1 MAKSYDEKIDKT
13 IDWGGDETTGGLGVK
28 GSRVQEFI
36 KDQLEHRIGVLYYDT
51 KANRYIAF
59 ADEINRDIYL
69 NDTSRTDLI
78 MATFDAPFNYT
89 ASIKLSTP
97 RVNNILKTTTGNY
110 IKFTFDTYNKEGS
123 SVGESVICTYTF
135 TRGTTKQEVSVKYD
149 YLESVSFPIDEYLQ
163 TGSNVITIN
172 VQGQTTM
179 AATSIAVVYN
189 VIDLQLTDSFNIS
202 TVNDITDGQLHQL
215 EIPYEVSGQGTKE
228 MEWYIDG
235 VALEYNKDE
244 DEILE
249 SSSARIK
256 YIDISNLSDGV
267 HSLQFRVSTTVDGEK
282 FYADTLYREFFVKA
296 VAEPTATLLS
306 MATTVPSSEGIL
318 TELNTK
324 IYSINQYEPCGFT
337 FAVFNPAYP
346 TSTQVEVYVAD
357 TLESTLAVANET
369 VESYSYTPYIPGAV
383 SVKFVAEETSRI
395 LSGTVEGSS
404 MGIQEITS
412 GLAMD
417 FRSTGKSNSST
428 DRDVFTYGDYT
439 GEFSGFLWN
448 QTSGWVD
455 NALLINNGSTFK
467 IDWSPLGNNPTNTGR
482 TLEFSFCTTGVSND
496 AAEICSLMSD
506 GVGLNIT
513 ASEIMLT
520 SREGKKVS
528 TKFKSE
534 EDVRISLVI
543 NRATGV
549 TNKGLAFIYIN
560 GILSGATKF
569 AASDSFTSDVNFAMS
584 GTSEAEVKLYQIR
597 AYNIA
602 LSSDQILN
610 NYILY
615 QNSTKDMQEIY
626 YRNDITD
633 STGNALSIDK
643 LEKFLPVMLITG
655 NIPVLENTKNKKEQI
670 TVDVEYYNL
679 QDPTKSFT
687 MKSAAMT
694 PQGTS
699 SMSYPKKNF
708 KLYTKKI
715 EDTKVYDYQGN
726 EIEDK
731 LYVFKDGAQPVQTWC
746 LKADYAESSST
757 HNTGIARLW
766 NDAMY
771 NASIDGEYKLRT
783 EAQKAALANNYEYDV
798 RTTVDGFPILMFYRL
813 TETSDIIFIGKYNFN
828 NDKSTES
835 VFGFTD
841 IPGFD
846 NTKMQCWEVL
856 NNGNHLALFQDV
868 DNFDTEWADAFE
880 SRYPDVG
887 DAADTTDLKAFA
899 TWLVGVKDDAEKFKT
914 EKWNHLDVYKVAAYY
929 IYLMRFGAVDQT
941 VKNAMFTSEDG
952 EHFYFINYDNDTI
965 NGVRNDGLLIYDP
978 TITRQSLDASYS
990 TTVYAYAG
998 HDSTLWNMLEADSEF
1013 MDIVSVVD
1021 NALYQSGLRYSDVID
1036 MFNIKQSSKWCEKI
1050 YNQDAQ
1056 YKYIGPYVNDG
1067 IDNLYMLQGSR
1078 ASHRQWWLSRRFNL
1092 VDSWYVSGAYK
1103 SNVLECKMASAP
1115 IGIQFSIT
1123 AGYDMSYGYGV
1134 NNIVVEKGIELKQG
1148 ESHTFTTKQVL
1159 NIGDPMR
1166 IYTANNLESVDL
1178 SGFIEYLSTVN
1189 IASVN
1194 DSILGTKLKE
1204 LVLGD
1209 GTKTNT
1215 SLNEIQGLTA
1225 AKRLETLDISGY
1237 KAITSMDLSN
1247 ALYLKTLNASN
1258 SGLNSVVLPVGSQSL
1273 TTLKLPESLSTLEL
1287 RDLNALT
1294 YSGITI
1300 DNSGKNL
1307 KSITIS
1313 NTPKCSDFSF
1323 VKLLVINAT
1332 GLQSLYVDNINWT
1345 CSPDDLIG
1353 LVQDKNFSYSFFGKV
1368 LLTSITQEYL
1378 DTLIELFGS
1387 SAFDRGS
1394 AFYITAPSAVFLTGP
1409 AEIWEGETAK
1419 FKTVVFSP
1427 TEDTGIIKYS
1437 ISSGSRTG
1445 ASIDQTSGVLTTTE
1459 NGYADSTLTIKS
1471 IYISTSTG
1479 VSATTTKDIKI
1490 KKRIYPTVSELSN
1503 LIAGT
1508 KELETAGE
1516 TTTISVDLSGYPSA
1530 RIASYAWSLT
1540 AEEEG
1545 YFEIVSQL
1553 NNTCKI
1559 KLLQEVTDVTSATL
1573 SLIVTKVVGGTIIGT
1588 TTIAAKNESIAI
1600 SAKTNPYVMQAF
1612 YKAGLAANE
1621 NYMTK
1626 IECALVTDDDLAG
1639 SYQEGFFYKNIGI
1652 NKVRNITDFSEF
1664 RFFISLTKVPQAFF
1678 YCYSSTD
1685 CLSIQKIVFPDNIV
1699 EIGAWAFYGLKIST
1713 GQKFL
1718 DNLVFPKNLQKI
1730 GDLAFSPGNFSDK
1743 KYFTFDFSRLPDTLQ
1758 SLIFNAFQCCA
1769 DVDTFIM
1776 PKAMTK
1782 LEMPYSVSSSYVHIG
1797 DLYVGENYVTALNDD
1812 LCCRL
1817 GGRYCWDSFVNR
1829 VHIGKNQTFNTQT
1842 TGSSY
1847 TNYLSYSLSN
1857 KILYIN
1863 DQGNTDFSSLYDD
1876 RILLYKDSAVFF
1888 TPKSFKAS
1896 EDSVI
1901 SKLFDLPIYENDS
1914 MKESLFS
1921 EEVNTRSSINISK
1934 NLMNLLKEVRFSEV
1948 TLTMYTISV
1957 KSVETLTISALV
1969 YSVAYSSGDVKK
1981 LVFDKFESFSYMA
1994 LSDKTLFYKIETAEV
2009 SSSPKVTIKDNI
2021 ILYNSTVAGTIKSST
2036 GVFDLVGYTVPRY
2049 CAFYVDTD
2057 ILTLKGSSSNN
2068 LMATVYS
2075 SQIIKTLDVHEFT
2088 ETDWVSFENTEEFLA
2103 GLEAVHMRNGTCI
2116 TLWRCVNLTKL
2127 YFYPT
2132 TAPSVTSSTFYN
2144 SGTLYVGK
2152 NTASTGENTLYV
2164 PANATGYDTGY
2175 WLDPLQNADKCGF
2188 KLSKTL

>member
-13 IDWGGDETTGGLGVK
+13 IDWGGDEQTGGLGVK

-51 KANRYIAF
+51 KANRYLAF
-59 ADEINRDIYL
+59 ADEINKDIYL
-69 NDTSRTDLI
+69 KDTTRTDLI

-97 RVNNILKTTTGNY
+97 QVNNILKTTTGNY

-135 TRGTTKQEVSVKYD
+135 TKGTTKQEVSVKYN
-149 YLESVSFPIDEYLQ
+149 YLDNVSFPIDEYLQ

-172 VQGQTTM
+172 IQGQTTM

-256 YIDISNLSDGV
+256 YVDISNLSDGV

-282 FYADTLYREFFVKA
+282 FYADTLYREFFIKA
-296 VAEPTATLLS
+296 VEDPAAILLS
-306 MATTVPSSEGIL
+306 MATTIPSSEGIL

-324 IYSINQYEPCGFT
+324 IYSISQYEPCGFT

-346 TSTQVEVYVAD
+346 TNTPIEVYVSD

-369 VESYSYTPYIPGAV
+369 VESYSYTPYIPGTIN
-383 SVKFVAEETSRI
+383 VKFIAGETSRI
-395 LSGTVEGSS
+395 LSGTVTGSS

-412 GLAMD
+412 GLTMD
-417 FRSTGKSNSST
+417 FRSAGKSNSST
-428 DRDVFTYGDYT
+428 DRDVFNYGDYT

-455 NALLINNGSTFK
+455 NSLLINNGSTFK

-496 AAEICSLMSD
+496 AAEICSLMSN
-506 GVGLNIT
+506 GVGLAIT
-513 ASEIMLT
+513 ASEITLI
-520 SREGKKVS
+520 SKEGKKVS

-534 EDVRISLVI
+534 ENVRVSLVI

-569 AASDSFTSDVNFAMS
+569 STSDSFTSDVNFAMS

-597 AYNIA
+597 AYNLA

-615 QNSTKDMQEIY
+615 QNSMNDMQEIY
-626 YRNDITD
+626 YRNDVTD
-633 STGNALSIDK
+633 STGNSLSIDK
-643 LEKFLPVMLITG
+643 LEKFLPVMLVTG

-731 LYVFKDGAQPVQTWC
+731 LYAFKDGAQPVKTWC

-783 EAQKAALANNYEYDV
+783 EAQKAALKNNYEYDV

-868 DNFDTEWADAFE
+868 DNFDTEWTEAFE

-952 EHFYFINYDNDTI
+952 EHFYYINYDNDTI

-978 TITRQSLDASYS
+978 TITRQSLDTSYS

-1013 MDIVSVVD
+1013 MEIVSVVD

-1036 MFNIKQSSKWCEKI
+1036 MFNTKQSSKWCEKI

-1148 ESHTFTTKQVL
+1148 DSYTFTTKQVL

-1166 IYTANNLESVDL
+1166 IYTANNLEGVDL

-1194 DSILGTKLKE
+1194 DSVLGTKLKE
-1204 LVLGD
+1204 LILGD

-1237 KAITSMDLSN
+1237 KAITSIDLSN
-1247 ALYLKTLNASN
+1247 ALYLKTFNASN
-1258 SGLNSVVLPVGSQSL
+1258 SGLNSVALPVGSQSL
-1273 TTLKLPESLSTLEL
+1273 TMLKLPESLSTLEL
-1287 RDLNALT
+1287 RDLSKLT

-1300 DNSGKNL
+1300 DGNGKNL
-1307 KSITIS
+1307 TDITIS

-1323 VKLLVINAT
+1323 VKLLVTNAT
-1332 GLQSLYVDNINWT
+1332 ELQNLYVDNINWN

-1353 LVQDKNFSYSFFGKV
+1353 LVQDKSFNYTFFGKV
-1368 LLTSITQEYL
+1368 TLTSITQEYL
-1378 DTLIELFGS
+1378 DTLTELFGS
-1387 SAFDRGS
+1387 SVFDRDS
-1394 AFYITAPSAVFLTGP
+1394 AFYITAPAAVFLTGP
-1409 AEIWEGETAK
+1409 TEIWESETAK

-1427 TEDTGIIKYS
+1427 TADTGEVKYS

-1445 ASIDQTSGVLTTTE
+1445 ASIDQTTGILTTTE
-1459 NGYADSTLTIKS
+1459 NGIADSTLTIKS
-1471 IYISTSTG
+1471 IYISTTTGAST
-1479 VSATTTKDIKI
+1479 TTTKDIKI
-1490 KKRIYPTVSELSN
+1490 KKRIYPTAAQLSN
-1503 LIAGT
+1503 LLVGT

-1530 RIASYAWSLT
+1530 RIASYEWGLT

-1559 KLLQEVTDVTSATL
+1559 KLLQEVADVISATL
-1573 SLIVTKVVGGTIIGT
+1573 SLTITKVVGGTITGT
-1588 TTIAAKNESIAI
+1588 TTIAAKNENIAI

-1626 IECALVTDDDLAG
+1626 IECALVTDDDLATVNSQCFWYRYIG
-1639 SYQEGFFYKNIGI
+1639 NLMYSIYSFDEFQYFTNI
-1652 NKVRNITDFSEF
+1652 
-1664 RFFISLTKVPQAFF
+1664 TKVPNYFF
-1678 YCYSSTD
+1678 YFYANYGHRLT
-1685 CLSIQKIVFPDNIV
+1685 SIKFPKGIQS
-1699 EIGAWAFYGLKIST
+1699 IGAYAFWGGDSTLSESMLQFMNSITIPETVTYIGAFAFAVVYKDFDFNWIKILPESLQT
-1713 GQKFL
+1713 LYLSAFDNYSPVDVWNMGNSLTVVYSGSHYRGCKIKEVFVG
-1718 DNLVFPKNLQKI
+1718 DNL
-1730 GDLAFSPGNFSDK
+1730 S
-1743 KYFTFDFSRLPDTLQ
+1743 
-1758 SLIFNAFQCCA
+1758 
-1769 DVDTFIM
+1769 
-1776 PKAMTK
+1776 
-1782 LEMPYSVSSSYVHIG
+1782 YSIY
-1797 DLYVGENYVTALNDD
+1797 
-1812 LCCRL
+1812 
-1817 GGRYCWDSFVNR
+1817 SFVSKIAYNLYDDTII
-1829 VHIGKNQTFNTQT
+1829 HIGKNQGGQ
-1842 TGSSY
+1842 Y
-1847 TNYLSYSLSN
+1847 E
-1857 KILYIN
+1857 YIN
-1863 DQGNTDFSSLYDD
+1863 KYIIVGNEENPNYQY
-1876 RILLYKDSAVFF
+1876 ILEGKYLISTKDGKKYAVY
-1888 TPKSFKAS
+1888 S
-1896 EDSVI
+1896 
-1901 SKLFDLPIYENDS
+1901 
-1914 MKESLFS
+1914 S
-1921 EEVNTRSSINISK
+1921 EEVGDCTDDYVSYVMANNIINQIPFTGGYIKQSVIPFKTGNSIQHYYRNVS
-1934 NLMNLLKEVRFSEV
+1934 FAD
-1948 TLTMYTISV
+1948 ISV
-1957 KSVETLTISALV
+1957 NCL
-1969 YSVAYSSGDVKK
+1969 G
-1981 LVFDKFESFSYMA
+1981 
-1994 LSDKTLFYKIETAEV
+1994 
-2009 SSSPKVTIKDNI
+2009 DNI
-2021 ILYNSTVAGTIKSST
+2021 VFKYAENLRVTEKIGTYDSILRIN
-2036 GVFDLVGYTVPRY
+2036 
-2049 CAFYVDTD
+2049 AFCN
-2057 ILTLKGSSSNN
+2057 I
-2068 LMATVYS
+2068 
-2075 SQIIKTLDVHEFT
+2075 
-2088 ETDWVSFENTEEFLA
+2088 
-2103 GLEAVHMRNGTCI
+2103 
-2116 TLWRCVNLTKL
+2116 
-2127 YFYPT
+2127 
-2132 TAPSVTSSTFYN
+2132 
-2144 SGTLYVGK
+2144 GTLYISEGVTVGSYTLGRCADAVISNSSKVTCDNGICYYTFNNIKYVLCLYKNTSGEYNLNDYVVDNYNNRLALPNMKNITVYYNNSSNYLYCPLISPETESIDLSGTNLKDCYVPGIEQDYALNTIKLPDTTLKLSYFYVFYNLSSIYLPVSAAPEITYNTFSNGSKYTGK
-2152 NTASTGENTLYV
+2152 NIASSGENTLYV
-2164 PANATGYDTGY
+2164 PADATGYDTGY
-2175 WLDPLQNADKCGF
+2175 WASTLLNTDMCGF
-2188 KLSKTL
+2188 TISKTL

>member
-1 MAKSYDEKIDKT
+1 MAKSYDKKIDKT
-13 IDWGGDETTGGLGVK
+13 IDWGGDEQTGGLGVK

-36 KDQLEHRIGVLYYDT
+36 KEQLEHRIGVLYYDT
-51 KANRYIAF
+51 KANRYLAF
-59 ADEINRDIYL
+59 ADETNRDIYL
-69 NDTSRTDLI
+69 EDTTRTDLI

-97 RVNNILKTTTGNY
+97 QVNNILKTTTGNY
-110 IKFTFDTYNKEGS
+110 IKFTFDTYNKEGG

-179 AATSIAVVYN
+179 ASTSIAVVYN

-235 VALEYNKDE
+235 VAIEYNKDE

-256 YIDISNLSDGV
+256 YVDISNLSDGV
-267 HSLQFRVSTTVDGEK
+267 HSLQIRVSTTVDGEK
-282 FYADTLYREFFVKA
+282 FYADALYREFFIKA
-296 VAEPTATLLS
+296 VAEPAATLLS
-306 MATTVPSSEGIL
+306 MATTIPSSEGIL

-324 IYSINQYEPCGFT
+324 IYSISQYEPCGFT

-357 TLESTLAVANET
+357 TLESTFAVANET

-383 SVKFVAEETSRI
+383 SVKFIAGETSRI
-395 LSGTVEGSS
+395 LSGTVTGSS

-417 FRSTGKSNSST
+417 FRSAGKSNSST

-439 GEFSGFLWN
+439 GGFSGFLWN

-496 AAEICSLMSD
+496 AAEICSLMSN
-506 GVGLNIT
+506 GVGLTIT
-513 ASEIMLT
+513 ASEITLT

-626 YRNDITD
+626 YRNDVTD

-643 LEKFLPVMLITG
+643 LEKFLPVMLVTG

-731 LYVFKDGAQPVQTWC
+731 LYAFKDGAHPVKTWC

-766 NDAMY
+766 NDALY

-868 DNFDTEWADAFE
+868 DNFDTEWTDAFE

-899 TWLVGVKDDAEKFKT
+899 TWLVGVKDDAERFKT

-952 EHFYFINYDNDTI
+952 EHFYYINYDNDTI

-978 TITRQSLDASYS
+978 TITRQSLDTSYS

-998 HDSTLWNMLEADSEF
+998 HDSTLWNMLEADGEF
-1013 MDIVSVVD
+1013 MEIVSVVD

-1036 MFNIKQSSKWCEKI
+1036 MFNTKQSSKWCEKI

-1056 YKYIGPYVNDG
+1056 YKYIGPYVNNG

-1115 IGIQFSIT
+1115 IGIQFSIK
-1123 AGYDMSYGYGV
+1123 AGYDMNYGYGV

-1166 IYTANNLESVDL
+1166 IYTANNLEEVDL
-1178 SGFIEYLSTVN
+1178 SGFISYLSTVN
-1189 IASVN
+1189 VSSVN
-1194 DSILGTKLKE
+1194 DDVLGTKLKV
-1204 LVLGD
+1204 LTLGD
-1209 GTKTNT
+1209 GSSVNT
-1215 SLNEIQGLTA
+1215 SLSEIQGLSS
-1225 AKRLETLDISGY
+1225 AKKLEALNIYGYQAISSLDLSWANYLTDLEAQASGLKSVALPEGNQY
-1237 KAITSMDLSN
+1237 LKYLALPDSITSLELN
-1247 ALYLKTLNASN
+1247 GLKSLKP
-1258 SGLNSVVLPVGSQSL
+1258 SGLIVPS
-1273 TTLKLPESLSTLEL
+1273 
-1287 RDLNALT
+1287 
-1294 YSGITI
+1294 Y
-1300 DNSGKNL
+1300 KNL
-1307 KSITIS
+1307 LNVSIL
-1313 NTPKCSDFSF
+1313 NTPNCSDYS
-1323 VKLLVINAT
+1323 LANAIITQAT
-1332 GLQSLYVDNINWT
+1332 GLQSITIDNINWT
-1345 CSPDDLIG
+1345 LDPDK
-1353 LVQDKNFSYSFFGKV
+1353 LVALVKDKTFKFDFRGKV
-1368 LLTSITQEYL
+1368 TLNSITAEYV
-1378 DTLIELFGS
+1378 DELIALFGDKCFNKE
-1387 SAFDRGS
+1387 SAFFIS
-1394 AFYITAPSAVFLTGP
+1394 APDSIFLHGDSIILEGDSAQ
-1409 AEIWEGETAK
+1409 
-1419 FKTVVFSP
+1419 FKAVVFSL
-1427 TEDTGIIKYS
+1427 EDGTGTLKYN

-1445 ASIDQTSGVLTTTE
+1445 TSIDKNTGLLTTAE
-1459 NGYADSTLTIKS
+1459 NGIADTALTIKV
-1471 IYISTSTG
+1471 IYISPKG
-1479 VSATTTKDIKI
+1479 VSSSTTKDITI
-1490 KKRIYPTVSELSN
+1490 KKRTYPTATELGN
-1503 LIAGT
+1503 LITGT
-1508 KELETAGE
+1508 KELETAGQIV
-1516 TTTISVDLSGYPSA
+1516 TLSADLSSYTG
-1530 RIASYAWSLT
+1530 RIASYEWSLT

-1573 SLIVTKVVGGTIIGT
+1573 SLTVTKVVGGTITGT
-1588 TTIAAKNESIAI
+1588 TTIVAKNENIAI

-1621 NYMTK
+1621 SYMTK
-1626 IECALVTDDDLAG
+1626 TECALVTDNDLAG
-1639 SYQEGFFYKNIGI
+1639 SYQEGFFYKNIGTS
-1652 NKVRNITDFSEF
+1652 KVSDITDFSEF
-1664 RFFISLTKVPQAFF
+1664 RFFTSLTKVPYAFF
-1678 YCYSSTD
+1678 YCYSSTN

-1699 EIGAWAFYGLKIST
+1699 EIGAWAFYGLSIST

-1730 GDLAFSPGNFSDK
+1730 GDLAFAPGNYSK
-1743 KYFTFDFSRLPDTLQ
+1743 NKYFTFDFSRLPNTLQ
-1758 SLIFNAFQCCA
+1758 SLTLDAFQCCA

-1782 LEMPYSVSSSYVHIG
+1782 LEMPNSTYYSHVHIG
-1797 DLYVGENYVTALNDD
+1797 DLYVGENYTTALNAR
-1812 LCCRL
+1812 LCCF
-1817 GGRYCWDSFVNR
+1817 YNYSNWHSFVDR
-1829 VHIGKNQTFNTQT
+1829 VHIGKNQTFD
-1842 TGSSY
+1842 
-1847 TNYLSYSLSN
+1847 LSIRSDILEYCLSED
-1857 KILYIN
+1857 ITYIN
-1863 DQGNTDFSSLYDD
+1863 DQGNTGFSSLYND
-1876 RILLYKDSAVFF
+1876 RILLYNDCAVFF
-1888 TPKSFKAS
+1888 KPYSFKANEAS
-1896 EDSVI
+1896 STFF
-1901 SKLFDLPIYENDS
+1901 SNLNSYNIYTNYTLN
-1914 MKESLFS
+1914 KSLFS
-1921 EEVNTRSSINISK
+1921 EEVNWKGDWVTDK
-1934 NLMNLLKEVRFSEV
+1934 NWMNLFQEVRFNSL
-1948 TLTMYTISV
+1948 TLSGYTIAI
-1957 KSVETLTISALV
+1957 KSANILTLSGNIDNYYGRCV
-1969 YSVAYSSGDVKK
+1969 GDVEK
-1981 LVFDKFESFSYMA
+1981 LVFNNVNDIRCGGCG
-1994 LSDKTLFYKIETAEV
+1994 LFYKIEAVEV
-2009 SSSPKVTIKDNI
+2009 LSSPPITVEDNL
-2021 ILYNSTVAGTIKSST
+2021 ILYNTKLLCTTKSST
-2036 GVFDLVGYTVPRY
+2036 GIFDLTNYTMFSSS
-2049 CAFYVDTD
+2049 AFYIGTD
-2057 ILTLKGSSSNN
+2057 TLKIIGGSTSSPTTSHS
-2068 LMATVYS
+2068 LYVFS
-2075 SQIIKTLDVHEFT
+2075 SQTVKKIDVHEYT
-2088 ETDWVSFENTEEFLA
+2088 GWCIQSVDKETA
-2103 GLEAVHMRNGTCI
+2103 KGLEEVHTYRCFALNN
-2116 TLWRCVNLTKL
+2116 LYLCVNLKKM
-2127 YFYPT
+2127 YVYC
-2132 TAPSVTSSTFYN
+2132 TAAPGVYSSTFYSS
-2144 SGTLYVGK
+2144 SGSYVGM

-2164 PANATGYDTGY
+2164 PVDATGYDTSY
-2175 WLDPLQNADKCGF
+2175 WLDPLQNAKKCGF
-2188 KLSKTL
+2188 TLSKTL

>member
-1 MAKSYDEKIDKT
+1 MSKSYDKKIDKT
-13 IDWGGDETTGGLGVK
+13 IDWGGDEQTGGLGVK

-51 KANRYIAF
+51 KANRYLAF

-69 NDTSRTDLI
+69 NDTTRTDLI

-110 IKFTFDTYNKEGS
+110 IKFTFDTYNKEGI
-123 SVGESVICTYTF
+123 SVGESIICTYTF
-135 TRGTTKQEVSVKYD
+135 ARGTTKQEVSVKYN
-149 YLESVSFPIDEYLQ
+149 YLDSVSFPIDKYLQ
-163 TGSNVITIN
+163 TGSNIITIN
-172 VQGQTTM
+172 IQGQTTM

-189 VIDLQLTDSFNIS
+189 VIDLQITDSFNIS

-282 FYADTLYREFFVKA
+282 FYADTLYREFFIKA
-296 VAEPTATLLS
+296 IEEPTATLLS
-306 MATTVPSSEGIL
+306 MATTVPPSEGIL
-318 TELNTK
+318 AELNTK

-346 TSTQVEVYVAD
+346 TSTQVEVYVSD
-357 TLESTLAVANET
+357 TLESTLAVANE
-369 VESYSYTPYIPGAV
+369 VIESYSYTPYIPG
-383 SVKFVAEETSRI
+383 SINVKFIAGGTSRV
-395 LSGTVEGSS
+395 LSGTVTGSS

-412 GLAMD
+412 GLVMD
-417 FRSTGKSNSST
+417 FRSAGKSNSST
-428 DRDVFTYGDYT
+428 DRDVFTYDNYT
-439 GEFSGFLWN
+439 GDFSGFLWN

-455 NALLINNGSTFK
+455 KALLINNGATFK

-496 AAEICSLMSD
+496 AAKICSLVSD
-506 GVGLNIT
+506 GVGLTIT
-513 ASEIMLT
+513 ASEIILT
-520 SREGKKVS
+520 SKEGKKVS

-534 EDVRISLVI
+534 EDVRVSLVI

-569 AASDSFTSDVNFAMS
+569 STSDSFTSDVNFAMS
-584 GTSEAEVKLYQIR
+584 GTDEAEVKLYQIR
-597 AYNIA
+597 AYNLA

-615 QNSTKDMQEIY
+615 QNSAKDMQEIY
-626 YRNDITD
+626 YRNDVTD
-633 STGNALSIDK
+633 STGNTLSIDK

-731 LYVFKDGAQPVQTWC
+731 LYAFKDGAQPVKTWC

-766 NDAMY
+766 NDALY

-783 EAQKAALANNYEYDV
+783 EAQKAALKNNYEYDV

-856 NNGNHLALFQDV
+856 NNGNHLALFQDI
-868 DNFDTEWADAFE
+868 DNFDTEWTEAFE

-887 DAADTTDLKAFA
+887 DVADTTDLKAFA

-914 EKWNHLDVYKVAAYY
+914 EKWDHLDVYKVAAYY

-952 EHFYFINYDNDTI
+952 EHFYYINYDNDTI

-978 TITRQSLDASYS
+978 TITRQSLDTSYS
-990 TTVYAYAG
+990 TAVYAYAG

-1013 MDIVSVVD
+1013 MEIVSVVD
-1021 NALYQSGLRYSDVID
+1021 NALYQSGLKYSDVID

-1056 YKYIGPYVNDG
+1056 YKYILPYVNDS
-1067 IDNLYMLQGSR
+1067 IDNLFMLQGSR

-1115 IGIQFSIT
+1115 IGIQFSVK

-1148 ESHTFTTKQVL
+1148 ESHIFTTKQVL

-1166 IYTANNLESVDL
+1166 IYTANNLEGVDL

-1194 DSILGTKLKE
+1194 DSVLGTKLKE
-1204 LVLGD
+1204 LILGD

-1215 SLNEIQGLTA
+1215 SLNEIQGLAA

-1237 KAITSMDLSN
+1237 KAITSIDLSN
-1247 ALYLKTLNASN
+1247 ALYLKALNASN
-1258 SGLNSVVLPVGSQSL
+1258 SGLNSVALPIGSQSL

-1287 RDLNALT
+1287 KDLSKLT

-1300 DNSGKNL
+1300 DNGGKNL
-1307 KSITIS
+1307 TSITIS
-1313 NTPKCSDFSF
+1313 NAPKCSDFSF
-1323 VKLLVINAT
+1323 VKLLVTNAT
-1332 GLQSLYVDNINWT
+1332 GLQNLYVDNINWT
-1345 CSPDDLIG
+1345 CSPDDLIS
-1353 LVQDKNFSYSFFGKV
+1353 LVQDKGFSYTFFGKV
-1368 LLTSITQEYL
+1368 TLTSITQEYL

-1387 SAFDRGS
+1387 SVFDRGS
-1394 AFYITAPSAVFLTGP
+1394 AFYINAPSAVFLTGP
-1409 AEIWEGETAK
+1409 EEIWEGETAK
-1419 FKTVVFSP
+1419 FKSIVFSP
-1427 TEDTGIIKYS
+1427 TADAGIIKYS

-1445 ASIDQTSGVLTTTE
+1445 TSIDQTTGVLTTVE
-1459 NGYADSTLTIKS
+1459 NGIADKTLTIKS

-1479 VSATTTKDIKI
+1479 SSVTTTKDIKI
-1490 KKRIYPTVSELSN
+1490 KRRIYPTASELSS
-1503 LIAGT
+1503 LLVGT

-1516 TTTISVDLSGYPSA
+1516 TTTISADLSGYPSA
-1530 RIASYAWSLT
+1530 RIASYEWSLT

-1559 KLLQEVTDVTSATL
+1559 KLLQEVADVISVTL
-1573 SLIVTKVVGGTIIGT
+1573 SLTITKVIGGVITGT
-1588 TTIAAKNESIAI
+1588 TTIAAKNENIAI

-1612 YKAGLAANE
+1612 YNAGLAANE

-1626 IECALVTDDDLAG
+1626 IECSLVIDNDLAG
-1639 SYQEGFFYKNIGI
+1639 EYGNGFFKKNIGNSI
-1652 NKVRNITDFSEF
+1652 YKITDYSEF
-1664 RFFISLTKVPQAFF
+1664 RFFTSITKVPNYFF
-1678 YCYSSTD
+1678 DSDTIN
-1685 CLSIQKIVFPDNIV
+1685 SISLQKIILPDNIV
-1699 EIGAWAFYGLKIST
+1699 EIGSYAFRGLRDDT
-1713 GQKFL
+1713 GQNFL

-1730 GDLAFSPGNFSDK
+1730 DSYAFSPANYMDK
-1743 KYFTFDFSRLPDTLQ
+1743 KLFTFDFSKLPDSLQTL
-1758 SLIFNAFQCCA
+1758 SMTAFQCCNDIDA
-1769 DVDTFIM
+1769 FVM
-1776 PKAMTK
+1776 PRSMTT
-1782 LEMPYSVSSSYVHIG
+1782 LELGNYVSHVHIG
-1797 DLYVGENYVTALNDD
+1797 DLYVSESYVTALNDSS
-1812 LCCRL
+1812 CCSSYAST
-1817 GGRYCWDSFVNR
+1817 GSWINSVKR
-1829 VHIGKNQTFNTQT
+1829 VHIGKNQTFDMSARTWL
-1842 TGSSY
+1842 
-1847 TNYLSYSLSN
+1847 LSVN
-1857 KILYIN
+1857 PTYIN
-1863 DQGNTDFSSLYDD
+1863 DQGNTAFSQLYDN
-1876 RILLYKDSAVFF
+1876 RILLYKNSAIFF
-1888 TPKSFKAS
+1888 KPMSFIPDEAS
-1896 EDSVI
+1896 ET
-1901 SKLFDLPIYENDS
+1901 LFSTLNNLSLANPDYDES
-1914 MKESLFS
+1914 MKYSLFS
-1921 EEVNTRSSINISK
+1921 EETNWDGDFNTSKTWRS
-1934 NLMNLLKEVRFSEV
+1934 LFSNV
-1948 TLTMYTISV
+1948 HFG
-1957 KSVETLTISALV
+1957 TLTINSGALIKIKSAKTLV
-1969 YSVAYSSGDVKK
+1969 LNGYVYYTN
-1981 LVFDKFESFSYMA
+1981 ESFGEV
-1994 LSDKTLFYKIETAEV
+1994 DKLIFSEGSRVSGGLTYKIETAESLSSYMTIEDNLILYDGYV
-2009 SSSPKVTIKDNI
+2009 VGTTRNSSGIFDCSLYTISNNVAFYTNIDFLKIIGSLVDANLYVYGATSLKKLDLSECSTSQYLTFLGDPILETLEEIRFKTPFKIYNGVNIKSIYCNFATAPTASSSM
-2021 ILYNSTVAGTIKSST
+2021 
-2036 GVFDLVGYTVPRY
+2036 
-2049 CAFYVDTD
+2049 FYH
-2057 ILTLKGSSSNN
+2057 S
-2068 LMATVYS
+2068 AT
-2075 SQIIKTLDVHEFT
+2075 EF
-2088 ETDWVSFENTEEFLA
+2088 
-2103 GLEAVHMRNGTCI
+2103 
-2116 TLWRCVNLTKL
+2116 
-2127 YFYPT
+2127 
-2132 TAPSVTSSTFYN
+2132 
-2144 SGTLYVGK
+2144 VGK
-2152 NTASTGENTLYV
+2152 NTASAGENTLYV
-2164 PANATGYDTGY
+2164 PADATGYDAGA
-2175 WLDPLQNADKCGF
+2175 WLDPLQNANKCNF
-2188 KLSKTL
+2188 TLSKTL